1 MESACA
7 PPWDVHIS
15 PALLD
20 VQAFKGKDG
29 MAFFC
34 RKRECGCMVCIVSL
48 HIDMRGP
55 ESGSNTHTHTYHLF
69 ATGGSDGSVLLFSV
83 QRCSTGRSS
92 QNKQQEESGPLAH
105 SCDLF
110 HLFLSF
116 TLIPTVCQ
124 AESWLPFI
132 EWPPHSTGLQTSCKW
147 NVVSNCLKW
156 PLAQKSQLMQVY
168 CTVLLYCT
176 VYYILYTII
185 MQND

>member
-7 PPWDVHIS
+7 PPWAVHIS

-34 RKRECGCMVCIVSL
+34 RKRECGCMVCSVSGHIVL
-48 HIDMRGP
+48 KCP
-55 ESGSNTHTHTYHLF
+55 ESQAHACTHTRTPHLSV
-69 ATGGSDGSVLLFSV
+69 TGGSDCSVLLFSV

-105 SCDLF
+105 SCDFF
-110 HLFLSF
+110 HLSLSF

-132 EWPPHSTGLQTSCKW
+132 EHPPHSTAVQTSC
-147 NVVSNCLKW
+147 VG
-156 PLAQKSQLMQVY
+156 
-168 CTVLLYCT
+168 
-176 VYYILYTII
+176 
-185 MQND
+185 